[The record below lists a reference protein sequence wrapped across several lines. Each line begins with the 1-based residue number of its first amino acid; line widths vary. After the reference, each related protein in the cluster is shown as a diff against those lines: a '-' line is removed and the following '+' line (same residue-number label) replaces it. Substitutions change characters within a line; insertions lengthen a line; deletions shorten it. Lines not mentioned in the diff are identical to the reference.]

1 MKGKLI
7 SVAVILLLAAFY
19 VVALLNSEATRRV
32 YIQNK
37 NLDNTSEFDNMWKTL
52 ANVAEVPEAKKD
64 ALKEIFNEYAAARNP
79 NPEENNNLIMKWVQE
94 SVPNADL
101 SEYKNLQNIV
111 VASRAGWTMR
121 QKELIDMYASYCTM
135 FERIPSGPILKAFGR
150 KQITI
155 QIVTST
161 KTKSAFDS
169 GIDDDV
175 QLFKK
180 STAN

>member
-1 MKGKLI
+1 MNGKVI
-7 SVAVILLLAAFY
+7 SVIAIIVVLALYVVLLL
-19 VVALLNSEATRRV
+19 NTEATRRV

-52 ANVAEVPEAKKD
+52 ANAAEIPEEKKG
-64 ALKEIFNEYAAARNP
+64 ALREIMEGYAAARNP
-79 NPEENNNLIMKWVQE
+79 NPDENSKLIMKWVQE

-111 VASRAGWTMR
+111 VAARAGWTMR
-121 QKELIDMYASYCTM
+121 QKELIDMYAAYQTM
-135 FERIPSGPILKAFGR
+135 FERIPSGPILRAFGR
-150 KQITI
+150 EPITI

-180 STAN
+180 SQAN